1 MTAISSSPA
10 TSYRPSALLLGLHR
24 GRLELLEFA
33 RQRESV
39 VFSFLFPVL
48 LLVIFGAVLD
58 YPITGGLTFT
68 QYFVPGI
75 VAAGLFGV
83 CFQTLA
89 IQIPIERDKG
99 TLKRLR
105 GTPMPRSAYFIG
117 KIVMVLV
124 VGVAEIAL
132 LLAVAALFYDV
143 ELPATAARWA
153 TFGWVVGLGA
163 AACTLLGIAFSSL
176 ARSARSAPAV
186 VTPIALVLQFISGV
200 YFQFTSLPEW
210 MQHVGAVFPL
220 KWMAQGLRSV
230 FLPAELGTVEPAGS
244 YDLGRVAL
252 VLAAWAVAGLAL
264 CVFTFRWTSRKDG

>member
-1 MTAISSSPA
+1 MTTQASAP
-10 TSYRPSALLLGLHR
+10 YRPSALTLGWHR
-24 GRLELLEFA
+24 GRLELLEFF

-48 LLVIFGAVLD
+48 LLAIFGAVLN
-58 YPITGGLTFT
+58 YPIAGGLTFT

-75 VAAGLFGV
+75 IAAGLFGV

-105 GTPMPRSAYFIG
+105 GTPMPRAAYFIG
-117 KIVMVLV
+117 KILMVLV
-124 VGVAEIAL
+124 VGVAEIAV
-132 LLAVAALFYDV
+132 LLAVAVLFYDV
-143 ELPATAARWA
+143 SLPATAARWA

-200 YFQFTSLPEW
+200 YFQFTSLPGW
-210 MQHVGAVFPL
+210 MQQVASVFPL
-220 KWMAQGLRSV
+220 RWMAQGLRSV
-230 FLPAELGTVEPAGS
+230 FLPAELGAHEAAGS

-252 VLAAWAVAGLAL
+252 VLAAWAVAGLVL
-264 CVFTFRWTSRKDG
+264 CVLTFRWTSRKEG